1 MKIYT
6 ECSLENFVPWSGA
19 VYTFN
24 HIMEEGGMR
33 NLEWVLE
40 NSYPDGIDETALN
53 DIFWFEPEWCFEMAG
68 VSNPY
73 EEEEEDEEEDEDEKD
88 E

>member
-24 HIMEEGGMR
+24 HIMAEGGMK

-40 NSYPDGIDETALN
+40 DLYPDGIDETTLN

-73 EEEEEDEEEDEDEKD
+73 EEKEEDDEEDEEDE
-88 E
+88 

>member
-1 MKIYT
+1 
-6 ECSLENFVPWSGA
+6 
-19 VYTFN
+19 
-24 HIMEEGGMR
+24 ME

-40 NSYPDGIDETALN
+40 GLYPDGIDETELN

-73 EEEEEDEEEDEDEKD
+73 EEDDDDEE
-88 E
+88 